1 MTSIK
6 SILRTPGR
14 RRETFLRRSLA
25 LSLVILALALAVF
38 PRTESTTEVL
48 RYATA
53 VEAGTAVNRTHFT
66 TAHVPQHL
74 IPENALRPDDL
85 LASAPNERITISAH
99 TAGSIATAV
108 DFLDSSHTL
117 SSVGNQPSFG
127 EDQPINIVPI
137 RLAEQS
143 VSRVVQPG
151 DVVDVIAAN
160 DAHDPHVVAAGGVIV
175 FAPVPEKNTSSY
187 GSDAVLIAL
196 PADQA
201 RIVASQ
207 SLAIPLTVVIAGAR
221 ARLPKTE

>member
-1 MTSIK
+1 MTSIR

-25 LSLVILALALAVF
+25 LSLVILAVALAVF

-48 RYATA
+48 RYATTIQ
-53 VEAGTAVNRTHFT
+53 AGTAVNRTHFT
-66 TAHVPQHL
+66 TARIPQHL
-74 IPENALRPDDL
+74 VPENALHPSDL
-85 LASAPNERITISAH
+85 LSSGPNERITISAH
-99 TAGSIATAV
+99 TTGSIATAV
-108 DFLDSSHTL
+108 DFLDSSRTL
-117 SSVGNQPSFG
+117 SSVGNQVPFDG
-127 EDQPINIVPI
+127 DHPINIVPI

-143 VSRVVQPG
+143 VSRVLHPG

-160 DAHDPHVVAAGGVIV
+160 DAHDPHVVAAGGIIV

-207 SLAIPLTVVIAGAR
+207 SLIIPLTVVIAGAR
-221 ARLPKTE
+221 ARPPKAE

>member
-1 MTSIK
+1 MTSIR

-48 RYATA
+48 RYATTI
-53 VEAGTAVNRTHFT
+53 EAGTAVNRTHFT
-66 TAHVPQHL
+66 TAHVPQQL
-74 IPENALRPDDL
+74 VPENALRPDDL

-108 DFLDSSHTL
+108 DFIDSSHTL

-143 VSRVVQPG
+143 VSRVLHPG

-160 DAHDPHVVAAGGVIV
+160 DTNDPHVVAAGGVIV
-175 FAPVPEKNTSSY
+175 FAPVSEKNTSSY

>member
-117 SSVGNQPSFG
+117 SSVGNQLPFG
-127 EDQPINIVPI
+127 EDKPINIVPI

-143 VSRVVQPG
+143 VSRVLHPG

-160 DAHDPHVVAAGGVIV
+160 DAHDPHVVAARVIV

-221 ARLPKTE
+221 ARPPKTE

>member
-117 SSVGNQPSFG
+117 SSVGNQLPFG

-175 FAPVPEKNTSSY
+175 FAPVPEKLWFGRCSYRAAGRSSTNRRFPISRYSAHSCHRWSTS
-187 GSDAVLIAL
+187 
-196 PADQA
+196 
-201 RIVASQ
+201 AS
-207 SLAIPLTVVIAGAR
+207 T
-221 ARLPKTE
+221 

>member
-74 IPENALRPDDL
+74 IPENALRPDAL
-85 LASAPNERITISAH
+85 LASPPNDRITISAH
-99 TAGSIATAV
+99 PAGRTATAV

-117 SSVGNQPSFG
+117 SSVGNQLPFG

-221 ARLPKTE
+221 ARPPKTE

>member
-117 SSVGNQPSFG
+117 SSVGNQLPFG
-127 EDQPINIVPI
+127 EDKPINIVPI

-143 VSRVVQPG
+143 VSRVLHPG

-221 ARLPKTE
+221 ARPPKAE

>member
-85 LASAPNERITISAH
+85 LSSDPNERITISAH

-117 SSVGNQPSFG
+117 SSVGNQLPFG
-127 EDQPINIVPI
+127 EDKPINIVPI

-143 VSRVVQPG
+143 VSRVLHPG

-221 ARLPKTE
+221 ARPPKTK

>member
-117 SSVGNQPSFG
+117 SSVGNQLPFG

-175 FAPVPEKNTSSY
+175 FRPCAREKYLKLWFGRCSYRAAGRSSTNRRFPISRYSAHSCHRWSTS
-187 GSDAVLIAL
+187 
-196 PADQA
+196 
-201 RIVASQ
+201 AS
-207 SLAIPLTVVIAGAR
+207 T
-221 ARLPKTE
+221 

>member
-1 MTSIK
+1 M
-6 SILRTPGR
+6 
-14 RRETFLRRSLA
+14 
-25 LSLVILALALAVF
+25 
-38 PRTESTTEVL
+38 
-48 RYATA
+48 
-53 VEAGTAVNRTHFT
+53 
-66 TAHVPQHL
+66 
-74 IPENALRPDDL
+74 
-85 LASAPNERITISAH
+85 
-99 TAGSIATAV
+99 
-108 DFLDSSHTL
+108 
-117 SSVGNQPSFG
+117 GNQLPFG
-127 EDQPINIVPI
+127 EDKPINIVPI

-143 VSRVVQPG
+143 VSRVLHPG

-221 ARLPKTE
+221 ARPPKTE